1 MKFKPYLVRLGI
13 ALGISLLFVV
23 LFNEVTFILQ
33 KDQNDRAPETIE
45 IVIPPGTSEKLEEGV
60 EIVSLPSNMVF
71 VLGDTLFVKNEDSID
86 HQLGPIWVPPGT
98 NASLVLNRAEKL
110 AYSCSFQNSRYLDL
124 DVREPTTINTR
135 LIGIGV
141 AAPTLAALLFV
152 YSIAIWPVH
161 KETNKKPNEKTGAGE
176 EFQSPSG

>member
-1 MKFKPYLVRLGI
+1 MRLKPYLVRLGI
-13 ALGISLLFVV
+13 VLGISLLFVV
-23 LFNEVTFILQ
+23 LFNEVAFILQ

-45 IVIPPGTSEKLEEGV
+45 IVIPPGTSQKLEEGV
-60 EIVSLPSNMVF
+60 EVVSLPSDMVF
-71 VLGDTLFVKNEDSID
+71 VLGDTLTVRNEDSTD

-98 NASLVLNRAEKL
+98 NGSLVLNRADKL

-152 YSIAIWPVH
+152 YSIAIWPV
-161 KETNKKPNEKTGAGE
+161 KKKISKKTNDETAVGE
-176 EFQSPSG
+176 ESQTLAG